1 MGSGNSP
8 DFLGGSRGSV
18 TAEMGETSMNRFRL
32 FAAAGAITLAA
43 IASACSTAP
52 NSYGSAS
59 SYQPGDSMNPACA
72 DGFRPGDGRSC
83 SY

>member
-1 MGSGNSP
+1 MDGLRA
-8 DFLGGSRGSV
+8 FL
-18 TAEMGETSMNRFRL
+18 
-32 FAAAGAITLAA
+32 AAGVITLAA

-59 SYQPGDSMNPACA
+59 GYQPGDSMNPACA

>member
-1 MGSGNSP
+1 
-8 DFLGGSRGSV
+8 
-18 TAEMGETSMNRFRL
+18 MNKFRASL
-32 FAAAGAITLAA
+32 TAGAITLAV
-43 IASACSTAP
+43 IASACSTPP

-59 SYQPGDSMNPACA
+59 GYQPGDSMNRACA

>member
-1 MGSGNSP
+1 MNGLRA
-8 DFLGGSRGSV
+8 FL
-18 TAEMGETSMNRFRL
+18 
-32 FAAAGAITLAA
+32 AAGAISLAA

-59 SYQPGDSMNPACA
+59 GYQPGDSMNPACA

>member
-1 MGSGNSP
+1 
-8 DFLGGSRGSV
+8 
-18 TAEMGETSMNRFRL
+18 MNRFRA
-32 FAAAGAITLAA
+32 FAVAGAITLAA
-43 IASACSTAP
+43 IASACSTPP

-59 SYQPGDSMNPACA
+59 GYQPGDSMNPACA

>member
-1 MGSGNSP
+1 MNGLRA
-8 DFLGGSRGSV
+8 FL
-18 TAEMGETSMNRFRL
+18 
-32 FAAAGAITLAA
+32 AAGVITLAA

-59 SYQPGDSMNPACA
+59 GYQPGDSMNPACA

>member
-1 MGSGNSP
+1 
-8 DFLGGSRGSV
+8 
-18 TAEMGETSMNRFRL
+18 MNRFRAFL
-32 FAAAGAITLAA
+32 AAGAIGLSV
-43 IASACSTAP
+43 IASACSTPP

-59 SYQPGDSMNPACA
+59 GYQPGDSMNPACA

>member
-1 MGSGNSP
+1 MNGLRA
-8 DFLGGSRGSV
+8 FLAVGV
-18 TAEMGETSMNRFRL
+18 
-32 FAAAGAITLAA
+32 ITLAA

-59 SYQPGDSMNPACA
+59 GYQPGDSMNPACA

>member
-1 MGSGNSP
+1 
-8 DFLGGSRGSV
+8 
-18 TAEMGETSMNRFRL
+18 MNRFL
-32 FAAAGAITLAA
+32 ASLTAATVILTVL
-43 IASACSTAP
+43 ASACSTPP

-59 SYQPGDSMNPACA
+59 GYQPGDSMNRACD

>member
-1 MGSGNSP
+1 
-8 DFLGGSRGSV
+8 
-18 TAEMGETSMNRFRL
+18 MNRFQA
-32 FAAAGAITLAA
+32 FVAAAAISLAA
-43 IASACSTAP
+43 MTSACSTSP

-59 SYQPGDSMNPACA
+59 GYQPGDSMNPACA

>member
-1 MGSGNSP
+1 
-8 DFLGGSRGSV
+8 
-18 TAEMGETSMNRFRL
+18 MNRFRV
-32 FAAAGAITLAA
+32 FVAAAAVSFTVMT
-43 IASACSTAP
+43 SACSTPP

-59 SYQPGDSMNPACA
+59 GYQPGDSMNPACA

>member
-1 MGSGNSP
+1 
-8 DFLGGSRGSV
+8 
-18 TAEMGETSMNRFRL
+18 MNRFRV
-32 FAAAGAITLAA
+32 FVAAAAVSLTVMT
-43 IASACSTAP
+43 SACSTRP

-59 SYQPGDSMNPACA
+59 GYQPGDSMNPACA

>member
-1 MGSGNSP
+1 MKK
-8 DFLGGSRGSV
+8 
-18 TAEMGETSMNRFRL
+18 FRT
-32 FAAAGAITLAA
+32 FVAAGAISLAA
-43 IASACSTAP
+43 MTSACTTPP

-59 SYQPGDSMNPACA
+59 GYQPGDSMNPACA

>member
-1 MGSGNSP
+1 MH
-8 DFLGGSRGSV
+8 
-18 TAEMGETSMNRFRL
+18 RFQA
-32 FAAAGAITLAA
+32 FVAAAAISLATMT
-43 IASACSTAP
+43 SACSTPP

-59 SYQPGDSMNPACA
+59 GYQPGDSMNPACA

>member
-1 MGSGNSP
+1 
-8 DFLGGSRGSV
+8 
-18 TAEMGETSMNRFRL
+18 MNKFRA
-32 FAAAGAITLAA
+32 FVAAGAISLAA
-43 IASACSTAP
+43 MTSACSTAP

-59 SYQPGDSMNPACA
+59 GYQPGDSMNPACA

>member
-1 MGSGNSP
+1 MS
-8 DFLGGSRGSV
+8 
-18 TAEMGETSMNRFRL
+18 RFRASL
-32 FAAAGAITLAA
+32 TAAAIFVTV
-43 IASACSTAP
+43 IASACSTPP

-59 SYQPGDSMNPACA
+59 GYQPGDSMNPACA

>member
-1 MGSGNSP
+1 
-8 DFLGGSRGSV
+8 
-18 TAEMGETSMNRFRL
+18 MNRFRA
-32 FAAAGAITLAA
+32 FATAGAIALAA
-43 IASACSTAP
+43 IASACSTPP

-59 SYQPGDSMNPACA
+59 GYQPGDSMNPACA